1 LRVDAAICLI
11 IRHDDPPEPEGN
23 GMSEQPRRHVAV
35 IGAGAVGTISAI
47 ELLRDGHRVT
57 IIDPSAPGGE
67 QAASYGNAGW
77 LSTHS
82 VIPPAEPGTWKKVP
96 KFLGDPL
103 GPLAIRWSYLP
114 KALPW
119 LAQYLLS
126 GWTEARVEATARA
139 LRPLLV
145 DAPALHKKLA
155 DEAGVGHL
163 IERQGVMHIYP
174 SRAAFDADRL
184 GWNIRKRV
192 GVTWLEISAD
202 EMRQREPDLH
212 PRYQFGVLVE
222 EAGRCRDPGGYV
234 AALAHHAAGL
244 GAELRVAK
252 ALGLRLNGGKLVS
265 VDTDKGDV
273 AGDAALIAAGAR
285 SKPLA
290 ASIGDRLPLETE
302 RGYHVMIEQPETGPR
317 TSFMASDAK
326 LVVNWTEKGLRAA
339 GQVEI
344 AGLDA
349 APNWKRAEIL
359 RDHLIGMFPKL
370 PKDLPPD
377 RIRSWFGHRPSM
389 PDGRPCLGYSR
400 ASRDVVYAF
409 GHGHIGLVSSA
420 RTGRVVAQLI
430 GHREPEIPVAP
441 FDPKR
446 YL

>member
-1 LRVDAAICLI
+1 
-11 IRHDDPPEPEGN
+11 
-23 GMSEQPRRHVAV
+23 MSEPSGRRVAV
-35 IGAGAVGTISAI
+35 IGAGAIGIISAI

-57 IIDPSAPGGE
+57 IIEPATPGGE

-96 KFLGDPL
+96 KLLSDPL
-103 GPLAIRWSYLP
+103 GPLAIRWGYLP

-119 LAQYLLS
+119 LLQYLLS
-126 GWTEARVEATARA
+126 GWTEARVETTARA
-139 LRPLLV
+139 LRPLLL

-155 DEAGVGHL
+155 EEAGVGHL
-163 IERQGVMHIYP
+163 IERLGLMHIYP
-174 SRAAFDADRL
+174 SRAAFDADKL
-184 GWNIRKRV
+184 GWGIRKRV
-192 GVTWLEISAD
+192 GVTWLELSAD

-234 AALAHHAAGL
+234 AALAAHARAL
-244 GAELRVAK
+244 GAEFVSATAK
-252 ALGLRLNGGKLVS
+252 SLRLTNGKPIS
-265 VDTDKGDV
+265 VLTDEGEI
-273 AGDAALIAAGAR
+273 ACDAVVIAAGAR

-302 RGYHVMIEQPETGPR
+302 RGYHVMIEGAETGPR
-317 TSFMASDAK
+317 TSVMASDAK
-326 LVVNWTEKGLRAA
+326 MVVNWTDKGLRAA

-349 APNWKRAEIL
+349 EPNWKRAEIL
-359 RDHLIGMFPKL
+359 RDHLLGMFPKL
-370 PKDLPPD
+370 PKDLPAAK
-377 RIRSWFGHRPSM
+377 IRTWFGHRPSM

-409 GHGHIGLVSSA
+409 GHGHVGLVSSA

-430 GHREPEIPVAP
+430 GDREPEIPVAP

>member
-1 LRVDAAICLI
+1 M
-11 IRHDDPPEPEGN
+11 N
-23 GMSEQPRRHVAV
+23 QPARRHVAI
-35 IGAGAVGTISAI
+35 IGAGAIGSVSAI

-57 IIDPSAPGGE
+57 LIEPAAPGGE

-77 LSTHS
+77 LSSHS
-82 VIPPAEPGTWKKVP
+82 VIPPAEPGVWKKVP
-96 KFLGDPL
+96 KFLMNPL
-103 GPLAIRWSYLP
+103 GPLAIRWRYLP

-119 LAQYLLS
+119 LVRYILS
-126 GWTEARVEATARA
+126 GWTEARVETTARA

-145 DAPALHKKLA
+145 DAPALHKRLA
-155 DEAGVGHL
+155 EEAGVGDL
-163 IERQGVMHIYP
+163 IERQGLMHIYP
-174 SRAAFDADRL
+174 SRAAFDADSL

-192 GVTWLEISAD
+192 GITWLELSAD
-202 EMRQREPDLH
+202 EMRQREPDLN
-212 PRYQFGVLVE
+212 PCYTFGVLVE

-234 AALAHHAAGL
+234 AALAQHAMAL
-244 GAELRVAK
+244 GAERLVAR
-252 ALGLRLNGGKLVS
+252 ASGLRLAGGTFKAV
-265 VDTDKGDV
+265 VTDQGEI
-273 AGDAALIAAGAR
+273 ACDAVVVAAGAH

-326 LVVNWTEKGLRAA
+326 MVVNWTAKGLRGA

-344 AGLDA
+344 AGLEA

-359 RDHLIGMFPKL
+359 RDHLLGMFPKL
-370 PKDLPPD
+370 PKDMPPG

-389 PDGRPCLGYSR
+389 PDGRPCIGTSR
-400 ASRDVVYAF
+400 ASPDVVYAF

-430 GHREPEIPVAP
+430 GGREPEIPISA
-441 FDPKR
+441 FDPR
-446 YL
+446 RFL

>member
-1 LRVDAAICLI
+1 
-11 IRHDDPPEPEGN
+11 
-23 GMSEQPRRHVAV
+23 MSEQVRRHVAV
-35 IGAGAVGTISAI
+35 IGAGAIGTISAI

-57 IIDPSAPGGE
+57 LIDPLSPGGE

-77 LSTHS
+77 LSSHS
-82 VIPPAEPGTWKKVP
+82 VIPPAEPGTWKKLP
-96 KFLGDPL
+96 KFLMDPL

-119 LAQYLLS
+119 LLQYLRS

-145 DAPALHKKLA
+145 DAPSLHQKLA

-163 IERQGVMHIYP
+163 IERQGLMHIYP

-184 GWNIRKRV
+184 GWNIRSRV
-192 GVTWLEISAD
+192 GVSWLEISAD

-212 PRYQFGVLVE
+212 PRYRFGVLVE
-222 EAGRCRDPGGYV
+222 EAGRCRDPGGYI
-234 AALAHHAAGL
+234 AALAHHAGAL
-244 GAELRVAK
+244 GAELFVAK
-252 ALGLRLNGGKLVS
+252 AKGLRLNGNKLVS
-265 VDTDKGDV
+265 VVTDKGEV
-273 AGDAALIAAGAR
+273 VCDAVLIAAGAR

-302 RGYHVMIEQPETGPR
+302 RGYHVMIERPEAGPR
-317 TSFMASDAK
+317 TSVMASDAK
-326 LVVNWTEKGLRAA
+326 LVVNWTDKGLRAA

-344 AGLDA
+344 AGLEA

-359 RDHLIGMFPKL
+359 RGHLIGMFPKL
-370 PKDLPPD
+370 PKDLPEN
-377 RIRSWFGHRPSM
+377 RIRTWFGHRPSM
-389 PDGRPCLGYSR
+389 PDGRPCIGYSR

-409 GHGHIGLVSSA
+409 GHGHVGLVGSA

-430 GHREPEIPVAP
+430 GGREPEIPVAP

-446 YL
+446 FLGS

>member
-1 LRVDAAICLI
+1 MNA
-11 IRHDDPPEPEGN
+11 PSP
-23 GMSEQPRRHVAV
+23 RHVVV
-35 IGAGAVGTISAI
+35 IGAGAIGVISAI

-57 IIDPSAPGGE
+57 LIEPGTPGGE

-82 VIPPAEPGTWKKVP
+82 VIPPAEPGTWKKLP
-96 KFLGDPL
+96 KFLQDPL

-114 KALPW
+114 RVLPW
-119 LAQYLLS
+119 LIKYLLS

-145 DAPALHKKLA
+145 DAPALHQKLA
-155 DEAGVGHL
+155 DEAGVGSL

-174 SRAAFDADRL
+174 SRMAFEADKL
-184 GWNIRKRV
+184 GWNIRGRV
-192 GVTWLEISAD
+192 GVTWLELSAD
-202 EMRQREPDLH
+202 EMRQREPELH
-212 PRYQFGVLVE
+212 PRYKFGVLVE

-234 AALAHHAAGL
+234 AALAAHARGL
-244 GAELRVAK
+244 GAEFLTARAK
-252 ALGLRLNGGKLVS
+252 SLRLADGRLTS
-265 VDTDKGDV
+265 VITDQGEV
-273 AGDAALIAAGAR
+273 ACDAAVVAAGAH

-302 RGYHVMIEQPETGPR
+302 RGYHVMIEHAEVGPR
-317 TSFMASDAK
+317 STVMASDVK
-326 LVVNWTEKGLRAA
+326 LVVNWMNGGLRAA

-344 AGLDA
+344 AGLEA

-359 RDHLIGMFPKL
+359 RDHMIGMFPKL
-370 PKDLPPD
+370 PRDLPPE

-389 PDGRPCLGYSR
+389 PDGRPCLGYAR

-430 GHREPEIPVAP
+430 GGREPEIPVAP

-446 YL
+446 FV

>member
-1 LRVDAAICLI
+1 MT
-11 IRHDDPPEPEGN
+11 EPAN
-23 GMSEQPRRHVAV
+23 RHVAI
-35 IGAGAVGTISAI
+35 IGAGAIGVISAI

-57 IIDPSAPGGE
+57 IVEPGAPGGE

-82 VIPPAEPGTWKKVP
+82 VIPPAEPGAWKKVP
-96 KFLGDPL
+96 KFLKDPL
-103 GPLAIRWSYLP
+103 GPLAVRWSYLP

-119 LAQYLLS
+119 LVRYLLS
-126 GWTEARVEATARA
+126 GWTAERVEATARA
-139 LRPLLV
+139 LRPLLR
-145 DAPALHKKLA
+145 DAPVLHKNLA
-155 DEAGVGHL
+155 EEAGVGHL
-163 IERQGVMHIYP
+163 IERNGVMHIYP
-174 SRAAFDADRL
+174 SRAAFDADGL
-184 GWNIRKRV
+184 SWGIRKRV

-222 EAGRCRDPGGYV
+222 EAGHCRDPGGYV
-234 AALAHHAAGL
+234 AALAAHARSL
-244 GAELRVAK
+244 GAEFVTATAR
-252 ALGLRLNGGKLVS
+252 GLRLADGKPVAVL
-265 VDTDKGDV
+265 TDKGEV
-273 AGDAALIAAGAR
+273 ICDAVVIAAGAH

-302 RGYHVMIEQPETGPR
+302 RGYHVMIESAETGPR
-317 TSFMASDAK
+317 TPMMASDVK
-326 LVVNWTEKGLRAA
+326 MVVNWTDRGLRAA

-344 AGLDA
+344 AGLEA

-359 RDHLIGMFPKL
+359 RDHLLSMFPKL
-370 PKDLPPD
+370 PRDLPPAA
-377 RIRSWFGHRPSM
+377 IRNWLGHRPSM

-409 GHGHIGLVSSA
+409 GHGHVGLVSAA

-430 GHREPEIPVAP
+430 GNREPEIPIAP

>member
-1 LRVDAAICLI
+1 
-11 IRHDDPPEPEGN
+11 
-23 GMSEQPRRHVAV
+23 MSESAARHVVV

-57 IIDPSAPGGE
+57 VIEPGTPGDQ

-82 VIPPAEPGTWKKVP
+82 VIPPATPGAWKTVP
-96 KFLGDPL
+96 KFLRDPL
-103 GPLAIRWSYLP
+103 GPLAVRWSYLP
-114 KALPW
+114 KVVPW
-119 LAQYLLS
+119 LVKYLLS
-126 GWTEARVEATARA
+126 GWTEQRVEATARA

-163 IERQGVMHIYP
+163 IERLGVMHVYP
-174 SRAAFDADRL
+174 SRTAFESDAL
-184 GWNIRKRV
+184 GWRIRKRV
-192 GVTWLEISAD
+192 GVTWLELSAD

-234 AALAHHAAGL
+234 AGLAEHARSL
-244 GAELRVAK
+244 GAEFVAAK
-252 ALGLRLNGGKLVS
+252 ASGLKLGGGAAVS
-265 VDTDKGDV
+265 VVTDRV
-273 AGDAALIAAGAR
+273 EIACDAVVVAAGAH

-290 ASIGDRLPLETE
+290 ASIGDTLPLETE
-302 RGYHVMIEQPETGPR
+302 RGYHVMIEHAETGPR
-317 TSFMASDAK
+317 AAMMASDAK
-326 LVVNWTEKGLRAA
+326 MVVNPMDKGLRAA
-339 GQVEI
+339 GQVEF
-344 AGLDA
+344 AGIEA

-370 PKDLPPD
+370 PKDLPAE
-377 RIRSWFGHRPSM
+377 RIKVWMGHRPSM

-400 ASRDVVYAF
+400 SSRNVVYAF
-409 GHGHIGLVSSA
+409 GHGHVGLVGSA

-430 GHREPEIPVAP
+430 GGREPEIPVAP
-441 FDPKR
+441 FDPRR